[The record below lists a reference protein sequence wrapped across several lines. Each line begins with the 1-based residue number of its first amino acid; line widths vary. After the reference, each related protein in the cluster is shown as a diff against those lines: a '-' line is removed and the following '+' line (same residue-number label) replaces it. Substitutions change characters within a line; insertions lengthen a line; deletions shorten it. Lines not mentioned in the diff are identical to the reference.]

1 MFSYEGIITGFQG
14 LYQFRI
20 NSRYQT
26 FRADYE
32 NHKILI
38 LVSRETTL
46 TFFEQFNRFLTGFPP
61 GEIYNR

>member
-1 MFSYEGIITGFQG
+1 MNITTF
-14 LYQFRI
+14 LILLELRI
-20 NSRYQT
+20 DSRYQT